1 MNVIPSSK
9 VDVGDVSV
17 SEESS
22 TPAEQLKTK
31 KKQIEYVTGKFRYDR
46 FGTLYDLFQCYC
58 FQIICHFQMRNKFL
72 QGFSRL
78 TGFNRKILVACAWLS
93 M

>member
-1 MNVIPSSK
+1 MSPENSDMIVL
-9 VDVGDVSV
+9 
-17 SEESS
+17 ES
-22 TPAEQLKTK
+22 
-31 KKQIEYVTGKFRYDR
+31 
-46 FGTLYDLFQCYC
+46 LYGLFQCYC
-58 FQIICHFQMRNKFL
+58 FQIICHFQMRNQFL